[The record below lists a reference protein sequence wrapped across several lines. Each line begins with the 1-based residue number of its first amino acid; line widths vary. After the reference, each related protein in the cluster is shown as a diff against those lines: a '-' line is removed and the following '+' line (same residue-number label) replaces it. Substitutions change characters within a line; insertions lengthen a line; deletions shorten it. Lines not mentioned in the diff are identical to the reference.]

1 MTAAPGTAP
10 HPLATSARPR
20 RKRRRIS
27 FPWSVLVFVLCIVA
41 WQLAVKVFAVKEY
54 LVPSPWQV
62 AKELRTNW
70 HLYLTQSWATGQ
82 EVLVGFGLSV
92 AFGLPIALLL
102 AYSRPFSRGVYPLLV
117 LSQTV
122 PKVALAPLFLIWFGF
137 GFTPKVLVTVL
148 VAFFPIVVNAV
159 AGFQSTPPEMR
170 NLTRS
175 MGAGRIATFWK
186 VLFPQA
192 LPSIFAGMKIASTL
206 AIIGA
211 VVAEFI
217 GADKGLGYL
226 ITLAVNNLQ
235 TEEQFAAIVLL
246 SAMGMVF
253 FGAIAALERILLPWH
268 VSVRR
273 PSR

>member
-1 MTAAPGTAP
+1 VV
-10 HPLATSARPR
+10 
-20 RKRRRIS
+20 
-27 FPWSVLVFVLCIVA
+27 VLVVCIGL
-41 WQLAVKVFAVKEY
+41 WQLLTWALNIEEY
-54 LVPSPWQV
+54 LVPSPVQV
-62 AKELRTNW
+62 AQELVDERAM
-70 HLYLTQSWATGQ
+70 YLDQSTATGT
-82 EVLVGFGLSV
+82 EVLIGFGLSV
-92 AFGLPIALLL
+92 AVGLPIAVLL
-102 AYSRPFSRGVYPLLV
+102 AFSKPFSRGVYPLLV
-117 LSQTV
+117 MSQTI
-122 PKVALAPLFLIWFGF
+122 PKVALAPLFLVWFGF
-137 GFTPKVLVTVL
+137 GLTPKVLVTVL

-159 AGFQSTPPEMR
+159 AGFQASPPEMR

-175 MGAGRIATFWK
+175 MGAGRLATFWK

-235 TEEQFAAIVLL
+235 TVEQFASIVVL
-246 SAMGMVF
+246 SVMGMVF
-253 FGAIAALERILLPWH
+253 FAVIDVLERIVLPWH

-273 PSR
+273 DIRE

>member
-1 MTAAPGTAP
+1 MAADTAP
-10 HPLATSARPR
+10 QTLAPPARAR

-27 FPWSVLVFVLCIVA
+27 FPWSLLVFVLCILL
-41 WQLAVKVFAVKEY
+41 WQFLTWAFHVQEY

-62 AKELRTNW
+62 AKDLQDKW
-70 HLYLTQSWATGQ
+70 HLYLDETWATAQ

-92 AFGLPIALLL
+92 AIGLPIAMLL

-117 LSQTV
+117 LSQTI
-122 PKVALAPLFLIWFGF
+122 PKVALAPLFLVWFGF

-226 ITLAVNNLQ
+226 ITIAVNNLQ
-235 TEEQFAAIVLL
+235 TVEQFAAIVLL
-246 SAMGMVF
+246 SAMGMIF
-253 FGAIAALERILLPWH
+253 FGVIAALERILLPWH